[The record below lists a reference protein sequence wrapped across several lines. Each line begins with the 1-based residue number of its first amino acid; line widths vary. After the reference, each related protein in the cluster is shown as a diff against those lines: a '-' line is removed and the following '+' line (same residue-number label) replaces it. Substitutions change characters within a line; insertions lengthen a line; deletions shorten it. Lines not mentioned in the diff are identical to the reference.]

1 MFEVIDFLIFFFM
14 AELVKLGCKYSCAAL
29 AMLGAFCVA
38 EFVLLSVG

>member
-1 MFEVIDFLIFFFM
+1 M

-29 AMLGAFCVA
+29 AMLGLFVA